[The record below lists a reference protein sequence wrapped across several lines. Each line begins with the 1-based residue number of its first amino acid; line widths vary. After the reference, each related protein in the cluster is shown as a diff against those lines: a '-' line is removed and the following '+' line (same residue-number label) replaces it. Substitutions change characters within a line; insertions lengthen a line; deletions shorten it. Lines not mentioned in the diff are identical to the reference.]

1 MLIFPSMSL
10 FRRTSFLLKSE
21 ISWAKKKQKKTMIQ
35 VQMRPDIVWS
45 VSQAQKC
52 ELILKEYDT
61 EIALS
66 SVSLTQQATTV
77 ETRIP
82 GRF

>member
-52 ELILKEYDT
+52 ELILKENDT
-61 EIALS
+61 EIALI
-66 SVSLTQQATTV
+66 SVALTQQATTV

>member
-21 ISWAKKKQKKTMIQ
+21 ISWAKKKKKKKMIQ

-52 ELILKEYDT
+52 ELILKENDT
-61 EIALS
+61 EIALI
-66 SVSLTQQATTV
+66 SVALTQQATTV

>member
-35 VQMRPDIVWS
+35 VQMMPDIVWS
-45 VSQAQKC
+45 VYQAQNC
-52 ELILKEYDT
+52 ELILKENDT
-61 EIALS
+61 EIALI
-66 SVSLTQQATTV
+66 SVALTQQATTV

>member
-1 MLIFPSMSL
+1 MLIFPTMSL

-52 ELILKEYDT
+52 ELILKENDT
-61 EIALS
+61 EIALI
-66 SVSLTQQATTV
+66 SVALTQQATTV

>member
-21 ISWAKKKQKKTMIQ
+21 ISWAKKRNMIR

-45 VSQAQKC
+45 VSQAQKS
-52 ELILKEYDT
+52 ELILKENDT
-61 EIALS
+61 EIALI
-66 SVSLTQQATTV
+66 SVALTQQATTA

>member
-21 ISWAKKKQKKTMIQ
+21 ISWAKKKKKMIQ

-52 ELILKEYDT
+52 ELILKENDT
-61 EIALS
+61 EIALI
-66 SVSLTQQATTV
+66 SVALTQQATTV